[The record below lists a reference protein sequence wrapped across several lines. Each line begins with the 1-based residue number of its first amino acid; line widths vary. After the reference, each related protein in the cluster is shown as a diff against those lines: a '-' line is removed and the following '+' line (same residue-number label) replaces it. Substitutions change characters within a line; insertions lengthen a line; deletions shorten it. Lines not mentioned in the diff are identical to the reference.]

1 MNMRFCVPA
10 CLAVLLCLGSCGEK
24 LSIGTPQAADRQ
36 EEGFTLTATYGSPDT
51 KVAFDEDGLNL
62 SWQPGDCLY
71 LVDVSGKNS
80 TVTMKTDITAPSKK
94 ASFRSTSSVL
104 SGEYIVL
111 YGQSNL
117 YVSKSVYM
125 KSGSA
130 LNEQIRLYGTLT
142 VEDGQTAASI
152 SLSHLFSM
160 LTFKF
165 KNVPTLTNMKVGMA
179 VTEDGMPSFSD
190 GKISQTGVST
200 DGYVFSQNIRFG
212 WNQGKEGK
220 SLVIPQDFS
229 GKTVYFYVYGDA
241 NGQHITYEFVKSGK
255 NLCAGVNN
263 NLTFDFAQAASV
275 CTLEQSSIHSGAYV
289 LTTPA
294 HFRAASYWDS
304 HAYSVES
311 DVDFTGEACF
321 PISATTLFG
330 NKHTLS
336 NITINLK
343 DCSRV
348 GLVSS
353 GSVQDLT
360 VENITV
366 TGNEYVGG
374 LVAQMSYNH
383 TVSQCV
389 VKGVVDISGQTW
401 TGGITGQSANISQ
414 CVVKGTVSVWGD
426 HYVGGIAGVGNTGD
440 IQQCGFEGNVS
451 GAYYVGGI
459 VGSGGPE
466 QCYVYGNVTG
476 TGDYVGGVSGRG
488 DCRNCYHIGDTTDE
502 KGQCGGISGNNSS
515 WSNASTG
522 CYSYGTTSS
531 GYGIAYNLS
540 SSYTGK
546 NLTSASAMG
555 KTATYAENCNCGPG
569 KTFLSKL
576 SVINGEEAYSTQV
589 WKGIDAQCPLLQW
602 QAAVLN
608 GEIDIPGFGDEEW

>member
-24 LSIGTPQAADRQ
+24 LSIGTPQATDGR

-111 YGQSNL
+111 YGQSDL
-117 YVSKSVYM
+117 YVSYKSIDM
-125 KSGSA
+125 TSGSA
-130 LNEQIRLYGTLT
+130 LNKQIRLFGTLT

-152 SLSHLFSM
+152 SLSHLFTM

-165 KNVPTLTNMKVGMA
+165 KNVPALTNMQVGMA
-179 VTEDGMPSFSD
+179 VTEDGMPSFSS
-190 GKISQTGVST
+190 GTISQTGISSYES
-200 DGYVFSQNIRFG
+200 DFSRNIRLG

-263 NLTFDFAQAASV
+263 NLTFDFSRANTV
-275 CTLEQSSIHSGAYV
+275 CTLEKSGINSGAYV

-311 DVDFTGEACF
+311 DVDFAGEVCF
-321 PISATTLFG
+321 PMNAQTLYG

-336 NITINLK
+336 HITINLK
-343 DCSRV
+343 ECSYV
-348 GLVSS
+348 GIVSS

-360 VENITV
+360 VENISV

-374 LVAQMSYNH
+374 LVGNSSYA

-389 VKGVVDISGQTW
+389 VKGSASVRGDLY
-401 TGGITGQSANISQ
+401 TGGIAGTSQSGSIRQ
-414 CVVKGTVSVWGD
+414 CGFEGD
-426 HYVGGIAGVGNTGD
+426 VYGGHYVGGI
-440 IQQCGFEGNVS
+440 I
-451 GAYYVGGI
+451 
-459 VGSGGPE
+459 GSGDVE

-476 TGDYVGGVSGRG
+476 TGSYVGGVSGFG
-488 DCRNCYHIGDTTDE
+488 DCKNSYHIGDTTDE
-502 KGQCGGISGNNSS
+502 QGQAGGISGYGSRYSS
-515 WSNASTG
+515 STNYSSN

-602 QAAVLN
+602 QADVLN